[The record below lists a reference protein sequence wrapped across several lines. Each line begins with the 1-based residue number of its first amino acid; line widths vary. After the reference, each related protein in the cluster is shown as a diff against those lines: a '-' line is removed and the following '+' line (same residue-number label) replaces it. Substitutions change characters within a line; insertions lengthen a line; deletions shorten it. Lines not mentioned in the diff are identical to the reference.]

1 MPGGKAVTIAVYK
14 GAGVH
19 MWVGM
24 KVCVHTHINNNIPVH
39 LCGAYSMC
47 GVDTWHFP
55 WSAHFNDFIDMNLY
69 LSIYHI
75 LQ

>member
-1 MPGGKAVTIAVYK
+1 
-14 GAGVH
+14 

-24 KVCVHTHINNNIPVH
+24 KVCVHTHTLIITYLYICVNVCACVGPI
-39 LCGAYSMC
+39 LCVA
-47 GVDTWHFP
+47 DTWHFP